1 MKLREYDTN
10 GIYSSA
16 KEIMNVF
23 PVIMNSY
30 DNWNRGVLTFTR
42 YIMFYE
48 NYLRTLTA
56 TYKSPGK
63 ILLKTLI
70 TRSFYPF

>member
-1 MKLREYDTN
+1 MKLREYGTN

-48 NYLRTLTA
+48 NYLRTA